1 METAVG
7 QRDGRLHQRQR
18 EARHAVAEVRDVGAL
33 GGVDAR
39 LDLVAVEV
47 NTGLS
52 EQAAEPL
59 AAVAIASLVVP
70 QRVVAVE
77 RDEVECQFVPTF
89 GVTPR
94 LCMRNA

>member
-1 METAVG
+1 
-7 QRDGRLHQRQR
+7 
-18 EARHAVAEVRDVGAL
+18 
-33 GGVDAR
+33 
-39 LDLVAVEV
+39 V